1 MSDHEYSPDSNPID
15 PLWKEF
21 NETGRQAGGLE
32 QTDGEA
38 DLDEI
43 FRDYTYLC
51 RLNLIDSDGMLAWS
65 LSTIDVIKKKYG
77 AENVIVSAVS
87 VDPDSQEKVA
97 ESNGSVGVWVK
108 SDAKSRD
115 YPLTSRNRSATLVV

>member
-1 MSDHEYSPDSNPID
+1 
-15 PLWKEF
+15 
-21 NETGRQAGGLE
+21 
-32 QTDGEA
+32 
-38 DLDEI
+38 
-43 FRDYTYLC
+43 
-51 RLNLIDSDGMLAWS
+51 MLARS

-108 SDAKSRD
+108 SDAKSVID
-115 YPLTSRNRSATLVV
+115 NI